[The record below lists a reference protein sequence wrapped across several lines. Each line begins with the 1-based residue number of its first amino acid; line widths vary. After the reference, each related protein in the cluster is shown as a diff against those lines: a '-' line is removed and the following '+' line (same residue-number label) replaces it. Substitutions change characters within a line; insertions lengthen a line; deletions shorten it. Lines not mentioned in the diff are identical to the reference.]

1 MTIMQNVNNFAMAYD
16 DETLEILHGLTPEGK
31 EQYQKMLEQKADEI
45 LFKSQHPL
53 RWAMKFISEA
63 FA

>member
-1 MTIMQNVNNFAMAYD
+1 MAYD

-53 RWAMKFISEA
+53 RWAINAVKEA
-63 FA
+63 IT